1 MRAQRRAAPGCF
13 GFTGA
18 KGCCGSSSYRFW
30 EKFKIDQ
37 LFAAVK
43 LKRREKN
50 VEFVASPLWST
61 INEQVEAMREA
72 GISVIALPCRRT
84 MRWCRHSFFLNPK
97 PIIIMLAFVK
107 AGFKVFRYSFGRPH
121 QCFSITL
128 KVILSLSDHYN
139 IFTNDWLW
147 IEVCQNTVL
156 SKIDI
161 TMTTI
166 NKIDKTWIMH
176 DLNLLLKIRHKE
188 HKVGCLANNLCEK

>member
-1 MRAQRRAAPGCF
+1 
-13 GFTGA
+13 
-18 KGCCGSSSYRFW
+18 
-30 EKFKIDQ
+30 
-37 LFAAVK
+37 
-43 LKRREKN
+43 
-50 VEFVASPLWST
+50 
-61 INEQVEAMREA
+61 
-72 GISVIALPCRRT
+72 
-84 MRWCRHSFFLNPK
+84 
-97 PIIIMLAFVK
+97 MLAFVK
-107 AGFKVFRYSFGRPH
+107 AGFKVFRYSFGGPH

-147 IEVCQNTVL
+147 IEVCQNTVF

-188 HKVGCLANNLCEK
+188 HKVGCLENNLCEK